1 MNYNFNTIILDNP
14 VFLETEKLIA
24 RCIQRTNEIELETEE
39 EVIKQSETELN
50 IQAEVTA
57 VTNIKVF
64 KRIIL
69 VVDMTYLVF
78 IRTLLTLTS

>member
-1 MNYNFNTIILDNP
+1 M
-14 VFLETEKLIA
+14 FLETEKLIA

-39 EVIKQSETELN
+39 EVTKQSETELN

-64 KRIIL
+64 KRIIP
-69 VVDMTYLVF
+69 VVDMPYLVF
-78 IRTLLTLTS
+78 IRTMLTLTS

>member
-39 EVIKQSETELN
+39 EVSKQSETELN

-64 KRIIL
+64 KIIIP
-69 VVDMTYLVF
+69 VIDMTYLVY
-78 IRTLLTLTS
+78 IRTMLTLTS

>member
-39 EVIKQSETELN
+39 EVTKQSETELN

-64 KRIIL
+64 KIIIP
-69 VVDMTYLVF
+69 VIDMTYLVY
-78 IRTLLTLTS
+78 IRTMLTLTS

>member
-1 MNYNFNTIILDNP
+1 M
-14 VFLETEKLIA
+14 FLETEKLIA

-39 EVIKQSETELN
+39 EVTKQSETELI

-64 KRIIL
+64 
-69 VVDMTYLVF
+69 
-78 IRTLLTLTS
+78 